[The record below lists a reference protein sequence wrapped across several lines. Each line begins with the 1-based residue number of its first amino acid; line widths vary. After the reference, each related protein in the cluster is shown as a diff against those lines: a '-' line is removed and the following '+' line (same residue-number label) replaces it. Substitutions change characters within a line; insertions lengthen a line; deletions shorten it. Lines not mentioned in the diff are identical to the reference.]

1 VPTKFFSAQ
10 SVALIL
16 SLSCAIGVNAAPQRS
31 DKAPSHPKHVMGI
44 QQKANGIH
52 GFGEVTPK
60 LYRGGQPDL
69 VGMKTLKQLG
79 VDIVVNMRGGH
90 NHAEE
95 KAVNELGMK
104 YVSIPWHCPLPSDK
118 PFANFIKLVRDN
130 PGKKIF
136 VHCRL
141 GDDRTG
147 MAVAAYR
154 MAEEGWSADEAM
166 KEMQAFGFSG
176 VHRIICPTLA
186 HYEHSFPEHWKS
198 GEAFEELR
206 RGKSTAATK

>member
-1 VPTKFFSAQ
+1 MPTKFFFAQ
-10 SVALIL
+10 SAALVF
-16 SLSCAIGVNAAPQRS
+16 SLSCVVGVSAAPQRS
-31 DKAPSHPKHVMGI
+31 DNAPPNPKHVVGI
-44 QQKANGIH
+44 QQKADGIH
-52 GFGEVTPK
+52 GFGKVTPK

-79 VDIVVNMRGGH
+79 IDIVVSLRGY
-90 NHAEE
+90 NHSE
-95 KAVNELGMK
+95 KKEINQLGMQ
-104 YVSIPWHCPLPSDK
+104 YVSIPWHCPFPSDK
-118 PFANFIKLVRDN
+118 PFAKFIKLVREN

-154 MAEEGWSADEAM
+154 MAEEGWSAEEAM

-206 RGKSTAATK
+206 RDNSTPTTK